1 MFSALRR
8 LRDNFRFLISD
19 EKGSYLALIAFMLT
33 GVVGFAG
40 MGIDLAMWYQE
51 KRTTQN
57 IADAAAVAA
66 THVSQRGG
74 DLTEMTA
81 AAMTEAVRNGF
92 LSGPNNQ
99 VIVNASA
106 SGPVGNAVPVV
117 DVEVRRAVPLF
128 MMAVFRSSEQVISA
142 AASAGT
148 QAQGGVCVI
157 GLDYLPKGAN
167 VTSRNVEFVGNT
179 SAVIECGVHSNSKTA
194 DSLYIGGN
202 TTLMGTPASAD
213 GDIMISGGASVD
225 TTVTMQPNF
234 GYVIDPLEGR
244 DFPSWDDIMSNIA
257 CAAGGGL
264 MVNSD
269 VTIGSASPEWTDD
282 APGIGNYRICGDVTV
297 MPGSTLTLD
306 PGIYYVDGGDIL
318 IQGNLE
324 ANGVTIVLIGA
335 SPSHV
340 GEVDIRAQAVVN
352 LRAPTK
358 DEVNPHPYWGIALM
372 QHRDSSTSGNNI
384 FNGGASL
391 TITGYLYLK
400 NQQVTFNGGSDV
412 DSCTIILARSIK
424 FNGTTD
430 TTYIKN
436 TDAVCQSVD
445 IDVAPVQSQVVLVQ

>member
-8 LRDNFRFLISD
+8 LRDNFRCLISD
-19 EKGSYLALIAFMLT
+19 EKGSYLALIAFTLT

-51 KRTTQN
+51 RRTTQN

-74 DLTEMTA
+74 DLTEMAA
-81 AAMTEAVRNGF
+81 AAMAEAVRNGF
-92 LSGPNNQ
+92 ETGPNNQ
-99 VIVNASA
+99 VIVSASA
-106 SGPVGNAVPVV
+106 GAPVGNATPVV

-128 MMAVFRSSEQVISA
+128 MMAVFRSDEQVIAA
-142 AASAGT
+142 AASGGT
-148 QAQGGVCVI
+148 QSQGGVCVI
-157 GLDYLPKGAN
+157 GLDYLPKGNN

-202 TTLMGTPASAD
+202 TTLIGTPASAD
-213 GDIMISGGASVD
+213 GDIKIAGGAVVD
-225 TTVTMQPNF
+225 TTITMQPYY
-234 GYVIDPLEGR
+234 GYVIDPLEAR
-244 DFPSWDDIMSNIA
+244 FFPTWDDIMSNVG
-257 CAAGGGL
+257 CAAGGDL
-264 MVNSD
+264 LVNTD
-269 VTIGSASPEWTDD
+269 TTIGSASPDWTTE
-282 APGIGNYRICGDVTV
+282 APEIGNYRICGNVTV
-297 MPGSTLTLD
+297 MPGSTLTLE
-306 PGIYYVDGGDIL
+306 PGIYYVDAGDFL

-324 ANGVTIVLIGA
+324 ADGVTIVLIGP
-335 SPSHV
+335 SPSQV

-352 LRAPTK
+352 LKAPAQ
-358 DEVNPHPYWGIALM
+358 DEIDPHPYWGIALM
-372 QHRDSSTSGNNI
+372 QHRDSDTTGNNI
-384 FNGGASL
+384 FNGGANL

-412 DSCTIILARSIK
+412 DSCTIILARSIT

-436 TDAVCQSVD
+436 TDLVCQSVD
-445 IDVAPVQSQVVLVQ
+445 IDVVPVQTQVVLVR